1 MEKRKEFSDLTRDEK
16 LDLVQSYTQTI
27 DERLALIMW
36 LTPDPP
42 HIKLPEFCGVSQE
55 QIKEQ
60 FENFS
65 TEVLAETKEET
76 FLEIRLLR
84 CTLSFEIDKEFRFC
98 KEALLFEDYKGSMT
112 EEDPKLLIPLVSLL
126 SN

>member
-1 MEKRKEFSDLTRDEK
+1 MKKRKEFSDLTRDEK
-16 LDLVQSYTQTI
+16 LDLVQSYTQTV
-27 DERLALIMW
+27 DERLALVMW

-42 HIKLPEFCGVSQE
+42 HIKLPEFSGVPQE
-55 QIKEQ
+55 QIKER
-60 FENFS
+60 FEKFS
-65 TEVLAETKEET
+65 IEVLAETKEET
-76 FLEIRLLR
+76 YLEIRLLH

-112 EEDPKLLIPLVSLL
+112 KEDPKLFIPLISLL